1 MLILDPSGELGY
13 VSWDVAR
20 RLGYDSVEP
29 LLGQGLQAHVHGD
42 DLARYRRAVDAWGAG
57 RRQRVRYRLRCASGS
72 WVACESTGVNLV
84 GDREVGGILVTTR
97 PLEEH
102 VPA

>member
-1 MLILDPSGELGY
+1 M
-13 VSWDVAR
+13 SWDVAR

-29 LLGQGLQAHVHGD
+29 LLGRGLQSHVHRD
-42 DLARYRRAVDAWGAG
+42 DLPRYRMAVDAWNAG
-57 RRQRVRYRLRCASGS
+57 RRQRVRYRLRCTSGS
-72 WVACESTGVNLV
+72 WVACESTGVNLI

-97 PLEEH
+97 PLDGP